1 MNNITSAAKTQLQR
15 KRIFTPRFLAEAGI
29 IAALYFALT
38 MAAAPISFG
47 PLQIRISEALC
58 VLPFFT
64 PAAIPGLF
72 IGVVL
77 ANLAGSPLG
86 LFDVVFGSLATLA
99 AAWMT
104 FGIGRIGTKPFETNA
119 KVRRWFLPLPAV
131 VVNAFVVAAILQYYL
146 QLPYWLMV
154 GYIAAGQAIA
164 CYALGIPLFFLLK
177 KHKNKLFR
185 RI

>member
-1 MNNITSAAKTQLQR
+1 MK
-15 KRIFTPRFLAEAGI
+15 KRIFTPRFIAEAGI
-29 IAALYFALT
+29 IAALYFVLT
-38 MAAAPISFG
+38 IAAQPISFG
-47 PLQIRISEALC
+47 PLQVRISEALC
-58 VLPFFT
+58 ILPFFT

-86 LFDVVFGSLATLA
+86 PYDILFGSLATLVA
-99 AAWMT
+99 AFMT
-104 FGIGRIGTKPFETNA
+104 YGIGRIGAKPAATDA
-119 KVRRWFLPLPAV
+119 KIRRWFLPLPAV

-146 QLPYWLMV
+146 PVQYWLMV
-154 GYIAAGQAIA
+154 GYVAAGQAIA
-164 CYALGIPLFFLLK
+164 CYVLGMPLFFLLS